1 MRVAGVDEA
10 GRGCFIGP
18 LVVAG
23 ASFEKETIP
32 KLIEL
37 GVKDSK
43 KLTPAKRDSLAPR
56 IEALASGI
64 RYFEL
69 QPRSIDAVVTRAVK
83 LKKLN
88 YLEAA
93 AMANVIRA
101 LAPDEA
107 YVDASD
113 VDDERYGETIL
124 RLLRV
129 KPLMV
134 CEHKADFNYPVVSAA
149 SILAKVRR
157 DTLVAALR
165 DEYGD
170 FNSGY
175 PSDGQA
181 VAWLREW
188 YAEHRSFPPLVRQS
202 WEPVKK
208 VRLDASQTRLASA
221 SA

>member
-23 ASFEKETIP
+23 ASFDEDQIP
-32 KLIEL
+32 ALVDL

-43 KLTPAKRDSLAPR
+43 KLTASKREVLVPK

-64 RYFEL
+64 TYFEL
-69 QPRSIDAVVTRAVK
+69 PPRAIDLVVNRGVR
-83 LKKLN
+83 LRRLN
-88 YLEAA
+88 YLEAV
-93 AMANVIRA
+93 AMANVLRR
-101 LAPDEA
+101 LAPDKA
-107 YVDASD
+107 YIDASD

-124 RLLRV
+124 RLLRS
-129 KPLMV
+129 KPFLV

-157 DTLVAALR
+157 DGIVASYR
-165 DEYGD
+165 EEYGD

-175 PSDGQA
+175 PSDDKAQM
-181 VAWLREW
+181 WLYDW
-188 YAEHRSFPPLVRQS
+188 YREHRNWPDIVRRS

-208 VRLDASQTRLASA
+208 ARLIASQTKLASA

>member
-23 ASFEKETIP
+23 ASFDSDKIQA
-32 KLIEL
+32 LVDL

-43 KLTPAKRDSLAPR
+43 KLTAKKRESLAPE
-56 IEALASGI
+56 IEAIATGV

-93 AMANVIRA
+93 AMASVIRD
-101 LAPDEA
+101 LRPEEA
-107 YVDASD
+107 YIDASD
-113 VDDERYGETIL
+113 VDAERYGETIL
-124 RLLRV
+124 RLLPA
-129 KPLMV
+129 KPRLV
-134 CEHKADFNYPVVSAA
+134 CEHKADSTYPVVSAA
-149 SILAKVRR
+149 SVLAKVRR
-157 DTLVAALR
+157 DAIVAALR
-165 DEYGD
+165 EEYGD

-175 PSDGQA
+175 PSDEKA
-181 VAWLREW
+181 VEWLGDW
-188 YAEHRSFPPLVRQS
+188 YREHRSWPVIVRQS
-202 WEPVKK
+202 WAPVKK
-208 VRLDASQTRLASA
+208 ARLEASQTRLASA

>member
-1 MRVAGVDEA
+1 MAGVDEA

-23 ASFEKETIP
+23 ALFSSDRIQE
-32 KLIEL
+32 LVEL

-43 KLTPAKRDSLAPR
+43 KLTVAKREALAPE
-56 IEALASGI
+56 IEALASDV

-83 LKKLN
+83 LRRLN
-88 YLEAA
+88 YLEAV
-93 AMANVIRA
+93 AMACVIRD
-101 LAPDEA
+101 LRPDEV

-113 VDDERYGETIL
+113 VDDTRYGDTIL
-124 RLLRV
+124 RLLLA
-129 KPLMV
+129 KPRMI
-134 CEHKADFNYPVVSAA
+134 CEHKADCTYPVVSAA

-157 DTLVAALR
+157 DAIVASFKT
-165 DEYGD
+165 EYGD

-175 PSDGQA
+175 PSDERAQR
-181 VAWLREW
+181 WLAEW
-188 YAEHRSFPPLVRQS
+188 YRDHRSWPVIVRQS
-202 WEPVKK
+202 WGPVKK
-208 VRLDASQTRLASA
+208 ARLDASQTRLASA

>member
-23 ASFEKETIP
+23 ASFEEDAIP
-32 KLIEL
+32 QLVEL

-43 KLTPAKRDSLAPR
+43 KLTAAKRESLAPK
-56 IEALASGI
+56 IEALATGV

-93 AMANVIRA
+93 AMANVIRV

-113 VDDERYGETIL
+113 VDDGRYGETIL

-129 KPLMV
+129 KPRMI

-149 SILAKVRR
+149 SVLAKVRR
-157 DTLVAALR
+157 DSIVAALR
-165 DEYGD
+165 EEYGD

-175 PSDGQA
+175 PSDAQA
-181 VAWLREW
+181 ISWLREW
-188 YAEHRSFPPLVRQS
+188 YMEHRNFPPVVRQS

-208 VRLDASQTRLASA
+208 VRLDASQTKLASA

>member
-1 MRVAGVDEA
+1 MRAAGVDEA

-18 LVVAG
+18 LVVTG
-23 ASFEKETIP
+23 VSFEEEAIP
-32 KLIEL
+32 KLVAM

-43 KLTPAKRDSLAPR
+43 KLTAAKRESLAPR
-56 IEALASGI
+56 IEELAVGV

-69 QPRSIDAVVTRAVK
+69 QPRSIDTVVTRAVK

-88 YLEAA
+88 YLEAT
-93 AMANVIRA
+93 AMANVIRS

-129 KPLMV
+129 KPRMI

-157 DTLVAALR
+157 DARIAALR
-165 DEYGD
+165 EEYGD

-175 PSDGQA
+175 PSDEKA
-181 VAWLREW
+181 ILWLRKW
-188 YAEHRSFPPLVRQS
+188 YAEHRSFPPVVRES
-202 WEPVKK
+202 WGPVKK
-208 VRLDASQTRLASA
+208 MRLDASQTRLASA
-221 SA
+221 NA

>member
-23 ASFEKETIP
+23 ASFDSGNVQT
-32 KLIEL
+32 LMDL

-43 KLTPAKRDSLAPR
+43 KLTAKKRESLAPE
-56 IEALASGI
+56 IEKLASGI
-64 RYFEL
+64 KYFDL
-69 QPRSIDAVVTRAVK
+69 QPNSIDAVVNRAVK
-83 LKKLN
+83 LKRLN
-88 YLEAA
+88 YLEAV
-93 AMANVIRA
+93 AMANVIRH
-101 LAPDEA
+101 LAPEEA

-113 VDDERYGETIL
+113 VDDERYGVTIL

-129 KPLMV
+129 KPRLI

-157 DTLVAALR
+157 DSIVASFRA
-165 DEYGD
+165 EYGD

-175 PSDGQA
+175 PSDDRAQE
-181 VAWLREW
+181 WLVEW
-188 YAEHRSFPPLVRQS
+188 YREHRSWPCIVRQS

-208 VRLDASQTRLASA
+208 VRFDAYQTRLASA

>member
-1 MRVAGVDEA
+1 MRAAGVDEA

-23 ASFEKETIP
+23 ASFEEEAIP
-32 KLIEL
+32 KLVAM

-43 KLTPAKRDSLAPR
+43 KLTAAKRESLAPR
-56 IEALASGI
+56 IEELAVGV

-88 YLEAA
+88 YLEAT
-93 AMANVIRA
+93 AMANVIRS

-129 KPLMV
+129 KPRMI

-157 DTLVAALR
+157 DARIAALR
-165 DEYGD
+165 REYGD

-175 PSDGQA
+175 PSDEKA
-181 VAWLREW
+181 IRWLRKW
-188 YAEHRSFPPLVRQS
+188 YGEHRSFPPVVRQS

-221 SA
+221 NA

>member
-1 MRVAGVDEA
+1 MRTAGVDEA

-23 ASFEKETIP
+23 ASFEEEAIP
-32 KLIEL
+32 KLVAM

-43 KLTPAKRDSLAPR
+43 KLTAAKRESLAPR
-56 IEALASGI
+56 IEELAIGV

-88 YLEAA
+88 YLEAT
-93 AMANVIRA
+93 AMANVIRG

-113 VDDERYGETIL
+113 VDDVRYGETIL
-124 RLLRV
+124 RLIRV
-129 KPLMV
+129 KPRMI
-134 CEHKADFNYPVVSAA
+134 CEHKADLNYPVVSAA

-157 DTLVAALR
+157 DARVAALR
-165 DEYGD
+165 EEYGD

-175 PSDGQA
+175 PSDEKA
-181 VAWLREW
+181 ISWLREW
-188 YAEHRSFPPLVRQS
+188 YGEHKNFPPVVRQS

-221 SA
+221 NA

>member
-23 ASFEKETIP
+23 ASFDADKIQT
-32 KLIEL
+32 LVDL

-43 KLTPAKRDSLAPR
+43 KLTAKKRESLAPM
-56 IEALASGI
+56 IEALATGVK
-64 RYFEL
+64 YFEL

-88 YLEAA
+88 YLEAV
-93 AMANVIRA
+93 AMASVIRD
-101 LAPDEA
+101 LRPEEA

-113 VDDERYGETIL
+113 VDAKRYGETIL
-124 RLLRV
+124 RLLPA
-129 KPLMV
+129 KPRLV
-134 CEHKADFNYPVVSAA
+134 CEHKADSTYPVVSAA

-157 DTLVAALR
+157 DAIVAAFR
-165 DEYGD
+165 KEYGD

-175 PSDGQA
+175 PSDEKAIG
-181 VAWLREW
+181 WLTDW
-188 YAEHRSFPPLVRQS
+188 YSEHGSWPCIVRQS

-208 VRLDASQTRLASA
+208 ARLEASQTRLASA

>member
-1 MRVAGVDEA
+1 MLVAGVDEA

-23 ASFEKETIP
+23 ASFEDDKIP
-32 KLIEL
+32 LLVDL

-43 KLTPAKRDSLAPR
+43 KLTAKKRESLAPM
-56 IEALASGI
+56 IEALTTNV

-69 QPRSIDAVVTRAVK
+69 QPRSIDAVVNRGVK
-83 LKKLN
+83 LRKLN

-93 AMANVIRA
+93 AMASVIRS
-101 LAPDEA
+101 LNPEEA

-129 KPLMV
+129 KPRLV
-134 CEHKADFNYPVVSAA
+134 CEHKADSTYPVVSAA

-157 DTLVAALR
+157 DEIVARLR
-165 DEYGD
+165 EEYGD

-175 PSDGQA
+175 PSDERA
-181 VAWLREW
+181 IEWLKDW
-188 YAEHRSFPPLVRQS
+188 YREHRSWPCIVRQS
-202 WEPVKK
+202 WEPVKR